1 MAKSYTFE
9 RHTEDDLILVTAQLD
24 NSLVDFV
31 LDTGASHT
39 FIDFGIL
46 IKEGYRK
53 NDTKGIVPIETA
65 NGIIFADRYIVS
77 KITALG
83 ITKTNFEVTSYLFDE
98 PESDF
103 KGVIGL
109 DFLVE
114 NEFCISLKKSVI
126 TIKS

>member
-1 MAKSYTFE
+1 
-9 RHTEDDLILVTAQLD
+9 
-24 NSLVDFV
+24 
-31 LDTGASHT
+31 
-39 FIDFGIL
+39 L

-109 DFLVE
+109 DFLVD
-114 NEFCISLKKSVI
+114 NEFCISLKKSLI
-126 TIKS
+126 RIKS

>member
-24 NSLVDFV
+24 NSVVDFV

-109 DFLVE
+109 DFLVD
-114 NEFCISLKKSVI
+114 NEFCISLKKSII

>member
-24 NSLVDFV
+24 NSVVDFV

-109 DFLVE
+109 DFLID
-114 NEFCISLKKSVI
+114 NEFCISLKKSLI